1 MNGNAPALRAGHLP
15 LPNTST
21 SATPARP
28 VNVAPPTAI
37 VGAANGD
44 KLTDAAGRAMA
55 GAVAAAPLHSA
66 VGGIMADKA
75 KSNSF
80 EKIML
85 RLSTMYPNF
94 SR

>member
-1 MNGNAPALRAGHLP
+1 MNGNAPALRAAHLP

-21 SATPARP
+21 SATPTRP

-44 KLTDAAGRAMA
+44 KLPDAAGRAIA
-55 GAVAAAPLHSA
+55 AAVAPLHAA